1 MTAATVTHEV
11 AHPLDQAPRGFMYG
25 ALFAA
30 IAIQHIYVF
39 SFNWV
44 PELRMPL
51 AGALTAG
58 HLLLAAITI
67 MARPAPWIFGLL
79 LSAACLVVSLIPA
92 HFLGFGVMTS
102 FDAQGALR
110 KLILPIMMI
119 WVLSYPLAL
128 PGGLLRWCAILSIL
142 LGAAIALTGPP
153 VYVSGTPRLGS
164 ITGGLDQM
172 HPSAKF
178 LALQLV
184 LVDLMRRGRMMSPT
198 VTWGLIG
205 ICLGVLLGYGG
216 RNELIFVLAYYGGL
230 AYFRYRGI
238 TIVKWSPPIL
248 LGFFLLVSYIALSLG
263 TDVQSWGSGRIG
275 AWEYRIHALA
285 ARELMPLFFGGGV
298 GSDVMWTPEWSYA
311 DEGLTAHN
319 DYLHFMMEH
328 GLIGLLALALFIY
341 AVWLRVFAEGRA
353 VLIGVLVNSFFSNGF
368 FQSPLLAMNLAL
380 LLTVSIVVTLARN
393 PPDRGEGAESAP
405 PDEAE
410 TAQMTGYTNTAI
422 I

>member
-1 MTAATVTHEV
+1 MTVATFAHES
-11 AHPLDQAPRGFMYG
+11 AHPLDEAPKGFMYG

-39 SFNWV
+39 SFNWA

-58 HLLLAAITI
+58 HLLLAAITV
-67 MARPAPWIFGLL
+67 MARPAPWVFGLL

-128 PGGLLRWCAILSIL
+128 PAGLLRWCAILSIL
-142 LGAAIALTGPP
+142 LGTAIALTGPP

-184 LVDLMRRGRMMSPT
+184 LVDLMRRGRMMSPILS
-198 VTWGLIG
+198 WGLIG
-205 ICLGVLLGYGG
+205 VCFGVLLGYGG
-216 RNELIFVLAYYGGL
+216 RNELVFVFAYYGSL
-230 AYFRYRGI
+230 VYFHYRGI

-248 LGFFLLVSYIALSLG
+248 LGFFLLVSYIALTLG

-275 AWEYRIHALA
+275 AWEYRIHALV
-285 ARELMPLFFGGGV
+285 ARDLMPLFFGGGV

-328 GLIGLLALALFIY
+328 GLVGLVALMLFIY
-341 AVWLRVFAEGRA
+341 AIWLRVFAEGRA

-368 FQSPLLAMNLAL
+368 FQSPLLSMNLAL
-380 LLTVSIVVTLARN
+380 LLSASMVVTLTRN
-393 PPDRGEGAESAP
+393 QPESASRP
-405 PDEAE
+405 EDSSPDGVMV
-410 TAQMTGYTNTAI
+410 TRMPG
-422 I
+422 